1 LDLLISPRM
10 FHEFL
15 LPRYRRIF
23 KTVRRYGIRV
33 FMHCCGAI
41 RQAIPDLIDA
51 GVEILN
57 PVQTRARGMAADG
70 LKRDFG
76 EKLTFCGGM
85 DVQSTLPFGTPEDV
99 AQEVRDRIAILGKG
113 GGYILDSTN
122 FIQAD
127 TTAENVLA
135 MFDTGRSVVPS

>member
-1 LDLLISPRM
+1 MHSC
-10 FHEFL
+10 
-15 LPRYRRIF
+15 
-23 KTVRRYGIRV
+23 GSIRP
-33 FMHCCGAI
+33 
-41 RQAIPDLIDA
+41 AIPDLIDA

-57 PVQTRARGMAADG
+57 PVQVGATGMAPEG

-76 EKLTFCGGM
+76 DSLTFCGGI

-99 AQEVRDRIAILGKG
+99 RQEVRDRISVLGKG

-127 TTAENVLA
+127 TSPENVLA
-135 MFDTGRSVVPS
+135 MFDAGRVVVPD